1 MTVGNLFLLI
11 MLLVVTLL
19 GIAYIIY
26 KSELRRLKKLGY
38 RNPSE
43 YTDFSYYIL
52 MTYLTG
58 ASIFA
63 FGFLLYKIIVNW
75 NMSI

>member
-11 MLLVVTLL
+11 MLLIVILL
-19 GIAYIIY
+19 GTAYVIY
-26 KSELRRLKKLGY
+26 KSEMRRLKKLGY

-43 YTDFSYYIL
+43 YTDFSYYIF
-52 MTYLTG
+52 MTYLTS
-58 ASIFA
+58 ASIFV
-63 FGFLLYKIIVNW
+63 FVFLLYKIIINW

>member
-43 YTDFSYYIL
+43 CTDFSYYIL

>member
-1 MTVGNLFLLI
+1 